1 MQRIKYI
8 LLGIACALL
17 LSYIVSYIYNKN
29 YGTAGRGDVTK
40 SGKSVCIY
48 EGGEY
53 ALIDVEEYVSSVL
66 AGMMDENW
74 NPEMLKTMAVIIRT
88 GIYYQ
93 MDMLREASGADNTG
107 GDGNLV
113 NESQLR
119 EIRYSEEDIRKKWGN
134 RYTEIENDV
143 QAAVYD
149 TAGQVITYD
158 GEPVMPA
165 YHMVSTGH
173 TVSAEEIYGY
183 NIPYLQSV
191 DSDVDMTADNFSET
205 VIYSDDR
212 LRKTFQKWLDNEDDR
227 NQDEAETVK
236 VLSATPSGFAKSIN
250 VFGCE
255 VEGEVFKNQLG
266 LQSSNIHIDKVDGGY
281 RIITV
286 GVGDSLGLSLYGAGI
301 LSQNGETYNEILMYY
316 YTDVEIS
323 R

>member
-1 MQRIKYI
+1 MQRVKYI

-29 YGTAGRGDVTK
+29 YGMAGRGDVTK

-212 LRKTFQKWLDNEDDR
+212 LRKTFQKWLDNEDDQ

-255 VEGEVFKNQLG
+255 VEGAVFKNQLG

-301 LSQNGETYNEILMYY
+301 LSQNGEMYDEILMYY

>member
-1 MQRIKYI
+1 
-8 LLGIACALL
+8 
-17 LSYIVSYIYNKN
+17 
-29 YGTAGRGDVTK
+29 
-40 SGKSVCIY
+40 
-48 EGGEY
+48 
-53 ALIDVEEYVSSVL
+53 
-66 AGMMDENW
+66 
-74 NPEMLKTMAVIIRT
+74 
-88 GIYYQ
+88 
-93 MDMLREASGADNTG
+93 
-107 GDGNLV
+107 
-113 NESQLR
+113 
-119 EIRYSEEDIRKKWGN
+119 
-134 RYTEIENDV
+134 
-143 QAAVYD
+143 
-149 TAGQVITYD
+149 
-158 GEPVMPA
+158 MPA
-165 YHMVSTGH
+165 YHLVSTGH

-212 LRKTFQKWLDNEDDR
+212 LRKTFQKWLDNEDDQ

>member
-8 LLGIACALL
+8 LLGIVCALL
-17 LSYIVSYIYNKN
+17 LSYIVSYIYNKS
-29 YGTAGRGDVTK
+29 YGTASRGDIAK

-53 ALIDVEEYVSSVL
+53 ALIDVEEYVVSVL

-74 NPEMLKTMAVIIRT
+74 NSEMLKTMAVIIRT

-93 MDMLREASGADNTG
+93 MDMLQENSGADKTG
-107 GDGNLV
+107 GGNLV

-134 RYTEIENDV
+134 RYTEIENVV

-149 TAGQVITYD
+149 TSGQVITYD

-183 NIPYLQSV
+183 NIPYLQRV
-191 DSDVDMTADNFSET
+191 DSDVDMTAENFSET
-205 VIYSDDR
+205 VIYSEDR
-212 LRKTFQKWLDNEDDR
+212 LRKTFQKWLDNEDD
-227 NQDEAETVK
+227 QDLDDTGVVK

-255 VEGEVFKNQLG
+255 VEGEAFKDQLG
-266 LQSSNIHIDKVDGGY
+266 LQSTNIHIDKVDGGY

-286 GVGDSLGLSLYGAGI
+286 GVGDSLGLSLNGAGI
-301 LSQNGETYNEILMYY
+301 LSQNGETYNEILTYY

>member
-8 LLGIACALL
+8 LLGIVCALL

-29 YGTAGRGDVTK
+29 YGTASRGDIAK

-48 EGGEY
+48 EDGEY
-53 ALIDVEEYVSSVL
+53 ALIDVEEYVVSVL
-66 AGMMDENW
+66 AGMMDDNW
-74 NPEMLKTMAVIIRT
+74 NSEMLKTMAVIIRT

-93 MDMLREASGADNTG
+93 MDMLQENSGSDKTG

-134 RYTEIENDV
+134 RYTEIENSV

-149 TAGQVITYD
+149 TVGQVITYY

-183 NIPYLQSV
+183 NIPYLQRV

-205 VIYSDDR
+205 VIYSEDR
-212 LRKTFQKWLDNEDDR
+212 LRKTFQKWLDNEDG
-227 NQDEAETVK
+227 QDQDDTETVK

-266 LQSSNIHIDKVDGGY
+266 LQSTNIHIDKVDGGY

-286 GVGDSLGLSLYGAGI
+286 GVGDSLGLSLHGASI
-301 LSQNGETYNEILMYY
+301 LSQNGETYNEILTYY